1 MMRKSVHFLPVLLVA
16 LLSKSAVKSDTVSE
30 LHKIV
35 LMIKECLSNDT
46 FPVVCLKERA
56 LESLNRTLFIEEPI
70 MVGFLRIEK
79 NPEYKWNNYKS
90 ETLPNEIAQRSVI
103 LNEAIYQKLEQF
115 FKSRTIKLNI
125 DEAVEG
131 RKSGS
136 GGGGGGGGKGKGVMM
151 MMGAAAACVGAGMMV
166 GKMGMMAMT
175 ALMLSKI
182 SLLLSAIMILKKS
195 KGGGGGGDEKEKQIK
210 IVYATT
216 GGGGGGG
223 GGDWNGKGGGGGGG
237 GWHRSIG
244 HDPQIIAYKGQVP
257 LDENGKVYEGY

>member
-1 MMRKSVHFLPVLLVA
+1 MMCKSTQFLTVLLVA
-16 LLSKSAVKSDTVSE
+16 LLSKTGVKSDTVSE
-30 LHKIV
+30 LYKIV
-35 LMIKECLSNDT
+35 LMIKKCLANDT
-46 FPVVCLKERA
+46 FPAVCLKERA

-79 NPEYKWNNYKS
+79 NPEYEWNNYKS
-90 ETLPNEIAQRSVI
+90 EALPNQIAQRSVM
-103 LNEAIYQKLEQF
+103 LNEALYQKLEQF

-131 RKSGS
+131 RKSGA

-182 SLLLSAIMILKKS
+182 SLLLSAIIILKKF

-216 GGGGGGG
+216 SGG

-237 GWHRSIG
+237 GWHRSID

-257 LDENGKVYEGY
+257 SDERSSVYEGY